1 MRETIILKSKN
12 IGSLSSFIK
21 NNEEYLIEINN
32 NIPKEVLNK
41 SISEKVYYYINKISE
56 PLLCICDNPLSY
68 IGFKNGYRKS
78 CGSKDCYVKMRKE
91 TCLEKYGVDNPKK
104 SKDIIEKEQLN
115 IKRKWNGKHF
125 MSDKDVQDKFNNTMM
140 NLYNVKWS
148 QQSNVLKEKSI
159 TTWDSNENKYL
170 IIKNRTDKFLNKS
183 DEEKELIELK
193 RKNSIIEKYG
203 SYDNFV
209 NFRLDKIKESSIR
222 KYGLDHHFKSTDIQ
236 LKRIES
242 YKTNITNKIFNN
254 LPEHIIFNYKKLN
267 ENKTDSILN
276 LSCKICDNCFDIN
289 RQLFINRINNK
300 SDVCLKC
307 NPISSGTS
315 LLEKELLEYIR
326 ENYNGI
332 IIENYKNK
340 LEIDI
345 YLPELK
351 IGFEFNGLYWH
362 SELYKDKNYHLN
374 KSDYF
379 SNIDIQI
386 VHIWGN
392 DWIFKKDIVKSL
404 ITKLIS
410 NKIYLD
416 KYEIKEVDDFVSE
429 KFLNDNHLDGYIKSE
444 YNIGLYHENELL
456 SLMTFNNNELL
467 RYCSIR
473 NIDDSKILKYVI
485 NNYKFDKII
494 SNINR
499 DYFKIYSDLGF
510 FLESKTEPNIKYF
523 EEYKIFDSGNFMISY
538 YICI

>member
-386 VHIWGN
+386 VHIWEN

-444 YNIGLYHENELL
+444 YI
-456 SLMTFNNNELL
+456 M
-467 RYCSIR
+467 
-473 NIDDSKILKYVI
+473 KM
-485 NNYKFDKII
+485 NY
-494 SNINR
+494 
-499 DYFKIYSDLGF
+499 
-510 FLESKTEPNIKYF
+510 
-523 EEYKIFDSGNFMISY
+523 
-538 YICI
+538 

>member
-386 VHIWGN
+386 VHIWEN